1 MGQGL
6 CTGGH
11 PSSPLQWDD
20 TGAGLTSRGS
30 CSCQLPLCRRR
41 KRRRRTKAVS
51 AAVRQRFG
59 EHLIAPG
66 QPAEAWGRKRQMRAQ
81 HDPRT
86 GTAGTRQCPQP
97 LLLPPSCTEQAGPVP
112 SPPIPGSCQQPPL
125 PLPSHIP
132 CLERHESCPR
142 GGGGGKV
149 TFKELTLPLRYS
161 PSQQRRGRRLKGS
174 CVYLGF
180 FHSKSWGCPG
190 TGESRERVPSAVG
203 QTQRAH
209 PNHPQCLVKA
219 PFNTDPPRKSPPR
232 QHRKKAGSCQ
242 ASPRTSVKSQQL
254 PGGGEALLKAW
265 SWDAPST
272 PLLPRRQRKQSL
284 RRVLSPQAPQPLS

>member
-1 MGQGL
+1 M
-6 CTGGH
+6 
-11 PSSPLQWDD
+11 
-20 TGAGLTSRGS
+20 
-30 CSCQLPLCRRR
+30 
-41 KRRRRTKAVS
+41 S

-66 QPAEAWGRKRQMRAQ
+66 QPAEAWGRKRKMRAQ

-86 GTAGTRQCPQP
+86 GTTGTRQCPQP

-125 PLPSHIP
+125 PLPSHVP
-132 CLERHESCPR
+132 CLERHESCPW

-180 FHSKSWGCPG
+180 FHSKCWGCPG

-232 QHRKKAGSCQ
+232 QHRKK
-242 ASPRTSVKSQQL
+242 
-254 PGGGEALLKAW
+254 PGAARLHPGLL
-265 SWDAPST
+265 
-272 PLLPRRQRKQSL
+272 
-284 RRVLSPQAPQPLS
+284 